1 VKTFVLL
8 CSEEDPISPRGV
20 KITSPKTPPPGG
32 RGLKRELVKSPSLL
46 GEGDLGG
53 EADDHP
59 GEGREGGKI
68 KKKKI
73 KQLSMSLSWKQSVK
87 DFETY
92 LRLEKSLSEN
102 SIAAYTDD
110 VLKLERYFS
119 EKGRYKNPAV
129 VTYDDLKDFLAWFAS
144 DNQNART
151 QSRTISGIR
160 AFFRFLLIE
169 GEIEENPASLIESP
183 KIGLKLPEVLSE
195 EEIDSLIGVID
206 LSKPE
211 GHRNKAII
219 ETLYGCGL
227 RVSELV
233 GLRLT
238 DIHAAEGFITV
249 TGKGNKQRLVPISNT
264 ALKEI
269 KNYKFYRN
277 KLPVIHDQNIVFLN
291 RRGRGLT
298 RAMIFTIIKDLGAKA
313 GIRKKI
319 SPHTFRHSFAT
330 HLVQGGADLRA
341 VQEMLGHESILT
353 TEIYTHIDRT
363 FLRDTL
369 IMFHPRA

>member
-1 VKTFVLL
+1 
-8 CSEEDPISPRGV
+8 
-20 KITSPKTPPPGG
+20 
-32 RGLKRELVKSPSLL
+32 
-46 GEGDLGG
+46 
-53 EADDHP
+53 
-59 GEGREGGKI
+59 
-68 KKKKI
+68 
-73 KQLSMSLSWKQSVK
+73 MSFSWKKAIK

-102 SIAAYTDD
+102 SINAYIND
-110 VLKLERYFS
+110 VSKLEKFFS
-119 EKGRYKNPAV
+119 EKKNTITPDQ
-129 VTYDDLKDFLAWFAS
+129 VTYTDLKEFLTWFNT
-144 DNQNART
+144 DNRNART
-151 QSRTISGIR
+151 QSRVLSGIR
-160 AFFRFLLIE
+160 SFFRFLLIE
-169 GEIEENPASLIESP
+169 GEIKENPASLIESP
-183 KIGLKLPEVLSE
+183 KIGLKLPEVLSVN
-195 EEIDSLIGVID
+195 EIDMMIEAID

-233 GLRLT
+233 NLRLT
-238 DIHAAEGFITV
+238 DIHYGEGFVMV
-249 TGKGNKQRLVPISNT
+249 TGKGNKQRLVPISSK

-269 KNYKFYRN
+269 DIYKSGRN
-277 KLPVIHDQNIVFLN
+277 MLSEIHDRNILFLN
-291 RRGRGLT
+291 RRGKKLT
-298 RAMIFTIIKDLGAKA
+298 RAMIFTIVKELAKKA

-330 HLVQGGADLRA
+330 HLIEGGADLRA

-353 TEIYTHIDRT
+353 TEIYTHIDRS

>member
-1 VKTFVLL
+1 
-8 CSEEDPISPRGV
+8 
-20 KITSPKTPPPGG
+20 
-32 RGLKRELVKSPSLL
+32 
-46 GEGDLGG
+46 
-53 EADDHP
+53 
-59 GEGREGGKI
+59 
-68 KKKKI
+68 
-73 KQLSMSLSWKQSVK
+73 MSISWKQAKK

-102 SIAAYTDD
+102 SIWAYNDD
-110 VLKLERYFS
+110 INKLEKFFTDTGINRLPV
-119 EKGRYKNPAV
+119 E
-129 VTYDDLKDFLAWFAS
+129 VTYQDLKDFLAWFAAN
-144 DNQNART
+144 NQNART

-160 AFFRFLLIE
+160 SFFRFLLIE
-169 GEIEENPASLIESP
+169 GEINENPASLIEAP
-183 KIGLKLPEVLSE
+183 KIGLKLPEVLSVK
-195 EEIDSLIGVID
+195 EIDDIINVID

-233 GLRLT
+233 NLRLT
-238 DIHAAEGFITV
+238 DIHYGEGFIAV
-249 TGKGNKQRLVPISNT
+249 TGKGNKQRLVPVSNK

-269 KNYKFYRN
+269 DIYKPDRN
-277 KLPVIHDQNIVFLN
+277 MLPVIHDENIVFLN
-291 RRGRGLT
+291 RRGRKLT
-298 RAMIFTIIKDLGAKA
+298 RAMIFTIIKDLAARA
-313 GIRKKI
+313 GIKKKV

-330 HLVQGGADLRA
+330 HLVEGGADLRA

-353 TEIYTHIDRT
+353 TEIYTHIDRS